1 MKENEN
7 IKIPNEFDNVT
18 EIENTASYRILS
30 TQNINEHPQK
40 LKNLFDFK
48 KIDNFKDKIELNKN
62 ILSKIFN
69 LDLEIKYFHY
79 MKS

>member
-30 TQNINEHPQK
+30 TQNINEQPQK